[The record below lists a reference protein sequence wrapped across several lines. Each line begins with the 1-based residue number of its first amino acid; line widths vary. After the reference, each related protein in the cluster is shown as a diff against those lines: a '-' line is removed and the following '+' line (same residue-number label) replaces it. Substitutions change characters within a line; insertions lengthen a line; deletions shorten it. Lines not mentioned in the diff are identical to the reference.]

1 MTPEVTEWSCTALDR
16 ATLERE
22 IATFLRTH
30 VDGAGLLLEL
40 LASIPPDRSE
50 AEYRAIRAM
59 ALF

>member
-1 MTPEVTEWSCTALDR
+1 MCTSHEWFCTALDR

-30 VDGAGLLLEL
+30 ADGAGRLLEL

-50 AEYRAIRAM
+50 AEYRSIRAM

>member
-1 MTPEVTEWSCTALDR
+1 MTPDVTEWSCSDLDR
-16 ATLERE
+16 ATIERE

-30 VDGAGLLLEL
+30 TDGAGLLLEL
-40 LASIPPDRSE
+40 MASVPPDRSE

>member
-1 MTPEVTEWSCTALDR
+1 MTPEVTEWSCSAIDR

-30 VDGAGLLLEL
+30 TDGAGRLLEL
-40 LASIPPDRSE
+40 LESVPPDRTE

>member
-1 MTPEVTEWSCTALDR
+1 MTPEVTEWSCSDLDR

-30 VDGAGLLLEL
+30 TDGAGRLLEL
-40 LASIPPDRSE
+40 LASVPPVRTE
-50 AEYRAIRAM
+50 AEFRSIRAL